1 MSSLVLKPALKVLSL
16 FAGCGGSSL
25 GYKLAGG
32 QVVAAV
38 ERDPHAV
45 QIYRA
50 NHPETLLLD
59 GDITTLAP
67 VEIMAQLALQAGELD
82 ILDGSPPCQGFSL
95 AGKRQV
101 QDPRNRLFEEY
112 VRFLEAFQ
120 PKAFVMENVPGLVT
134 GKMRGL
140 FHEMIQALQG
150 VGYRVSARILNAAHY
165 GVPQARRRV
174 IVVGI
179 RQDLGLIPRHPVP
192 ETHAIGFQRVIQGLN
207 EPGLV
212 QVPVG
217 RALAIA
223 KALKPGE
230 SGADLHEHYQQK
242 GHDFSLQRLSWHKPS
257 PTVCKTI
264 RAGQCGLLHPEEDRF
279 LSIGELKRVCSFPD
293 DYVLF
298 GTFEQQ
304 WGRLGNA
311 VPPLLMKAVA
321 QSVMNQ
327 LKGVDH
333 ASAS

>member
-1 MSSLVLKPALKVLSL
+1 MSRLPQVLSL

-45 QIYRA
+45 KIYRA
-50 NHPETLLLD
+50 NHPWTLLLD

-67 VEIMAQLALQAGELD
+67 IEIMAQLALQAGELD

-112 VRFLEAFQ
+112 VRFLNAFQ
-120 PKAFVMENVPGLVT
+120 PKAFVMENVPGLVS

-140 FHEMIQALQG
+140 FQEMIQALQV

-174 IVVGI
+174 IVVGM
-179 RQDLGLIPRHPVP
+179 RNDLRLLPMHPVP
-192 ETHAIGFQRVIQGLN
+192 EMHAICFQEAVQNLS
-207 EPGLV
+207 EPGLI

-230 SGADLHEHYQQK
+230 SGADLHARYQQK
-242 GHDFSLQRLSWHKPS
+242 GHDFSLQRLHWHKPS

-293 DYVLF
+293 EFVLF

-321 QSVMNQ
+321 QSVMSQ

>member
-1 MSSLVLKPALKVLSL
+1 MAE
-16 FAGCGGSSL
+16 L
-25 GYKLAGG
+25 G
-32 QVVAAV
+32 
-38 ERDPHAV
+38 
-45 QIYRA
+45 
-50 NHPETLLLD
+50 
-59 GDITTLAP
+59 
-67 VEIMAQLALQAGELD
+67 LQQGELD

-112 VRFLEAFQ
+112 VRFLKAFQ
-120 PKAFVMENVPGLVT
+120 PKAFVMENVPGLVS
-134 GKMRGL
+134 GKMRPI
-140 FHEMIQALQG
+140 FQEMVQVLQDA
-150 VGYRVSARILNAAHY
+150 GYRVQARVLNAAYY
-165 GVPQARRRV
+165 GVPQARKWV
-174 IVVGI
+174 IVVGL
-179 RQDLGLIPRHPVP
+179 RNDLGITPLHPYP
-192 ETHAIGFQRVIQGLN
+192 QTHPIGFSEAVKDLSN
-207 EPGLV
+207 PGLT
-212 QVPVG
+212 QAPVG

-230 SGADLHEHYQQK
+230 SGADLHARYQQK
-242 GHDFSLQRLSWHKPS
+242 GNDFSLQRLSWHKPS

-293 DYVLF
+293 DFVLF

-311 VPPLLMKAVA
+311 VPPLLMQSVA

-327 LKGVDH
+327 LKGADH